1 MTPRVLARLAPL
13 LALAAVALLAA
24 CGGSD
29 GDATPVV
36 TFEGTDGASLFA
48 QACAGCHGEDLTG
61 TDQGPP
67 FLHAFYVPG
76 HHGDAAFFLAAQ
88 RGVRSHH
95 WNFGDMQAQPQVSR
109 RQIEVI
115 VRYVRELQ
123 EANGIFYKPHKM

>member
-95 WNFGDMQAQPQVSR
+95 WNFGDMPPVEGITQEQVTA
-109 RQIEVI
+109 I
-115 VRYVRELQ
+115 VAFVREQ
-123 EANGIFYKPHKM
+123 QRAAGIE

>member
-1 MTPRVLARLAPL
+1 VTPRVLARLAPL

-95 WNFGDMQAQPQVSR
+95 WNFGDMPPVEGITQEQVTA
-109 RQIEVI
+109 I
-115 VRYVRELQ
+115 VAFVREQ
-123 EANGIFYKPHKM
+123 QRAAGIE